1 MPRRR
6 NNFVEK
12 SKIPTMVIYEEK
24 GIEPDSA
31 EWHFFFFEK
40 RFFDFQLDLDRK
52 PNLVNPLDTWGWD
65 NLPEFYHEYDDK
77 TEKIINR
84 E

>member
-1 MPRRR
+1 MARSR

-31 EWHFFFFEK
+31 EWHFFFLKK
-40 RFFDFQLDLDRK
+40 RYFDFLLDLDRK
-52 PNLVNPLDTWGWD
+52 TNLVNPLDTWGWD
-65 NLPEFYHEYDDK
+65 YLPKFSHGYDNK
-77 TEKIINR
+77 TEKLLNDL
-84 E
+84 

>member
-6 NNFVEK
+6 NNFGV
-12 SKIPTMVIYEEK
+12 
-24 GIEPDSA
+24 EPDSA

-52 PNLVNPLDTWGWD
+52 PNLVNPLDRWG
-65 NLPEFYHEYDDK
+65 LGLF
-77 TEKIINR
+77 T
-84 E
+84 